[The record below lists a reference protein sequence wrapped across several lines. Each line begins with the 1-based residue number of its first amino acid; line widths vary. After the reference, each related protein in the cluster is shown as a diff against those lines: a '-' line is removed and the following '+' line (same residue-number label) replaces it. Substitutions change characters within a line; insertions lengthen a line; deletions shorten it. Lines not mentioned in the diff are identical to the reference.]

1 MHAPPTARTYAVGVG
16 RSARRLAQRHAA
28 DAAQAALALAAV
40 ALAAVLA
47 SYLLWAW
54 RDIDFAC
61 AARHSEHCTAP
72 VADPAMRAS
81 RDQLCRMRAAD
92 CAHNFASLALRTLA
106 DDALDAVAAAMRHV
120 WARLRDTFLAVL
132 VVLCLVWA
140 VRKIFELAGARTVLS
155 WIQAISISSASAPAS
170 AEWSS
175 AGGAPSTGRQ

>member
-92 CAHNFASLALRTLA
+92 CAHNFASLPLPAPPPPPPPPPPAPPPPPPRGPARPPPPPRTTLP
-106 DDALDAVAAAMRHV
+106 RSRC
-120 WARLRDTFLAVL
+120 ARSPTTRPDV
-132 VVLCLVWA
+132 
-140 VRKIFELAGARTVLS
+140 
-155 WIQAISISSASAPAS
+155 PH
-170 AEWSS
+170 
-175 AGGAPSTGRQ
+175 